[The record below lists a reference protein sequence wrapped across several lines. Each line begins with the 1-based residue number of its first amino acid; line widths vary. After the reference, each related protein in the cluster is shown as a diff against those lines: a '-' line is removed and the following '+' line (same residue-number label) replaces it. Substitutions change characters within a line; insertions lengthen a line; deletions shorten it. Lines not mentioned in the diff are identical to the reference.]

1 MVADQSS
8 TDHGGVRARRAQRVC
23 EPHAVPRGSTP
34 YAATPRVV
42 LSLPHAGGRDPTANA
57 SNGLPW
63 QFSSLLE
70 AEYISDVADACL
82 RTLAK

>member
-42 LSLPHAGGRDPTANA
+42 LSLPPRGVETRRQTHPTAFL
-57 SNGLPW
+57 GR
-63 QFSSLLE
+63 FSSLLE